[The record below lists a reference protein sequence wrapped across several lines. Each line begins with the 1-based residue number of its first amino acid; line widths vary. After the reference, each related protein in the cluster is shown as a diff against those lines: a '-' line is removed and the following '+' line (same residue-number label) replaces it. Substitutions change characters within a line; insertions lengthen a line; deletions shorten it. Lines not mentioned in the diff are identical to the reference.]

1 MASLM
6 GDKTVPR
13 KGDDAFGIV
22 CGDLGMGEGLK
33 PGGLLQLNSELG
45 QSEQKENNSPSSEP
59 ERLFYYDSSNV
70 PTDNIS
76 CNDLCECD
84 NESECTNVPNGNSHN
99 CTGCSFCHTHRS
111 SLKKIRIKSND
122 DYQLCGQSDE
132 DCDIDGEDFPS
143 YANVPLGT
151 SLRQQKKLYEKNL
164 GTILRNHSQPPI
176 VVNNDKIKPN
186 SPGGKNKTSE
196 RSRRLSSFEI
206 EKKLVDAVTEVEELK
221 IEIETCRRRLDAK
234 YRAIAI
240 LKKQAEEAR
249 SEVIDHEKMTKDY
262 TNILAMEVN
271 KLNFELQWRESS
283 FMDSQELWAQR
294 FDRVCQE
301 NAVLMSTLEARSE
314 ELRRTNAHKMALS
327 RERDELLALMDVKE
341 KLKYEK
347 TKSQSS
353 EDEYGTFSSAEL
365 AVLGACR
372 CRGTNPEPCGCAHAA
387 ASLRRDIIKLKEEID
402 LQKQR
407 TEETY
412 LTVDAYRKAFEEQIH
427 RNKVLSL
434 KLAELSVPS
443 VSKSVKAK
451 AAIKW
456 LISVLNDDD
465 IDSSSSNN
473 QILLPESRSRMYAE
487 ELQSL
492 NNNTV
497 TCMPPQE
504 LVNLLTEMIH
514 EKNEALAHQKLAAQ
528 ILANKNQQ
536 LEEQLAKIKEDDVFK
551 CT

>member
-1 MASLM
+1 MSSSYD
-6 GDKTVPR
+6 GDV
-13 KGDDAFGIV
+13 AN
-22 CGDLGMGEGLK
+22 L
-33 PGGLLQLNSELG
+33 
-45 QSEQKENNSPSSEP
+45 
-59 ERLFYYDSSNV
+59 
-70 PTDNIS
+70 
-76 CNDLCECD
+76 
-84 NESECTNVPNGNSHN
+84 
-99 CTGCSFCHTHRS
+99 
-111 SLKKIRIKSND
+111 
-122 DYQLCGQSDE
+122 E
-132 DCDIDGEDFPS
+132 DQ
-143 YANVPLGT
+143 GT
-151 SLRQQKKLYEKNL
+151 
-164 GTILRNHSQPPI
+164 
-176 VVNNDKIKPN
+176 DKISDK
-186 SPGGKNKTSE
+186 
-196 RSRRLSSFEI
+196 SRRLSSFEI

-249 SEVIDHEKMTKDY
+249 SEIIDHEKMTKDY
-262 TNILAMEVN
+262 TNILAKFEGLKVVGDAIEV
-271 KLNFELQWRESS
+271 EESREITTSDKTSASS
-283 FMDSQELWAQR
+283 GALFSFADI
-294 FDRVCQE
+294 DDDYCRVCQE

-473 QILLPESRSRMYAE
+473 KILLPESRSRMYAE

-536 LEEQLAKIKEDDVFK
+536 LEEQLATIKEDDIFR

>member
-6 GDKTVPR
+6 GDKTVPQ

-45 QSEQKENNSPSSEP
+45 QSEQKENNSQSEP

-76 CNDLCECD
+76 CNDSCECD
-84 NESECTNVPNGNSHN
+84 NESECTDVPNGNSH
-99 CTGCSFCHTHRS
+99 CTGCSFCQTHRNS
-111 SLKKIRIKSND
+111 SKKIRIKSNE

-176 VVNNDKIKPN
+176 VVNNDKIKAN
-186 SPGGKNKTSE
+186 SPGGKNKISDK
-196 RSRRLSSFEI
+196 SRRLSSFEI

-249 SEVIDHEKMTKDY
+249 SEIIDHEKMTKDY
-262 TNILAMEVN
+262 TNILAKEVN
-271 KLNFELQWRESS
+271 KLNFELQWRETS

-473 QILLPESRSRMYAE
+473 KILLPESRSRMYAE

-536 LEEQLAKIKEDDVFK
+536 LEEQLATIKEDDIFR